1 MGVILC
7 MRASVGCIHAHVLK
21 LSSSIQCAVYRWD
34 AVNLHLS
41 PVNFS
46 PPLLA
51 RPRHIAHVRAA
62 LRTASHIRRQRSDSM
77 TSPECD
83 RRIRRKTRS
92 ARQREWCKLTNYELR
107 ERRSRVENVR
117 WMTGT
122 GQRCQRRC
130 AWCSL
135 TERDAFPWV
144 RAWTHWEAF
153 SLPEQT
159 GDRSVSSHRDFCLFD
174 PFLSLGPA
182 ARFV

>member
-1 MGVILC
+1 MGVISC

-51 RPRHIAHVRAA
+51 QPRHIAHVRAA
-62 LRTASHIRRQRSDSM
+62 LRTASHIRRQRSDSV

-83 RRIRRKTRS
+83 RRIGRETRS

-107 ERRSRVENVR
+107 EQRKSGECEMNDRDWSEMPAPLRLMPFDRARRVPPSLRVNTLRSFKPPRANRRSIAE
-117 WMTGT
+117 
-122 GQRCQRRC
+122 
-130 AWCSL
+130 
-135 TERDAFPWV
+135 
-144 RAWTHWEAF
+144 
-153 SLPEQT
+153 
-159 GDRSVSSHRDFCLFD
+159 
-174 PFLSLGPA
+174 LS
-182 ARFV
+182 